1 MSESRSRSS
10 PSQAFVHHWKP
21 WVNLLSTSLE
31 PWDRTTFQ
39 SYTLIAILHKRGENQ
54 QFLTQ
59 NQIANV
65 LRKAEGRSPNR
76 TAQYLP
82 SCSGSHLQWT
92 PGSHLWCT
100 RRVVTIILAWTI
112 ITFLFSLREVHLGF
126 YLKWGNKTIDEFK
139 SETIIFNKKEKRT
152 LPGTSE
158 LASQKAD
165 QILGP
170 SLKTFKSSHL
180 FRNSSLLPCWLFSP
194 SIPALV
200 T

>member
-82 SCSGSHLQWT
+82 SCSGSHLWWT

-100 RRVVTIILAWTI
+100 RRAVTIILAWTI

-126 YLKWGNKTIDEFK
+126 YLKWGNKTINEFK
-139 SETIIFNKKEKRT
+139 SEKIIFNKKEK
-152 LPGTSE
+152 E
-158 LASQKAD
+158 NLAWNLWISIAEGRPNPWPQ
-165 QILGP
+165 
-170 SLKTFKSSHL
+170 FKD
-180 FRNSSLLPCWLFSP
+180 F
-194 SIPALV
+194 
-200 T
+200 